1 MRDRSVRQ
9 VRSQKGC
16 GKGLGLRLPHECLRV
31 FGGLRVRARWYG
43 LEIWGVGGL
52 AWSEDSC
59 KEVLL

>member
-16 GKGLGLRLPHECLRV
+16 GKGLGLRLTHECEDAWGPARQGQVIWTRDL
-31 FGGLRVRARWYG
+31 GG
-43 LEIWGVGGL
+43 GGL
-52 AWSEDSC
+52 AWSEDSW